1 MSYHPPALLI
11 ILILVSILFSAFFS
25 GMEIA
30 FVSSN
35 KLRVEIDRKQKRIF
49 AGLVGFFNKYPSR
62 FIATMLVGNNI
73 ALVIYGMA
81 FAMLLEEPITLV
93 IGDHSNAL
101 LLLIQTL
108 ISTLIILLTAE
119 FLPKTLFRINPNNS
133 LRLLSLPVMIFFV
146 ILYPITLLTIGISN
160 FTMKYLLRVRPENRS
175 SEPVFSKV
183 DLDHFVNVI
192 HSEQKE
198 DSVPIG
204 DLKIFKNALEFS
216 GLKVR
221 DCMIPRTDVIA
232 LEADAPLED
241 LSQRFIETGLSRI
254 LVYQDT
260 IDNMIGYVNSKDL
273 FGKPQKI
280 KSILKPIQ
288 FVPETLSVNKL
299 LTSFIK
305 EGKSIALVVDEF
317 GGTSGLV
324 TTEDIIEEIF
334 GEIEDE
340 HDTSD
345 LVEKQLDENRYLLSG
360 RHEID
365 YLNEK
370 YFLGIPE
377 SEEYD
382 TLAGYIIFH
391 YESIPEKNT
400 SVELDNFLITIT
412 DVSSNRIEEVELRKL
427 NS

>member
-1 MSYHPPALLI
+1 MSYYPPVQLVV
-11 ILILVSILFSAFFS
+11 LILVSILFSAFFS

-35 KLRVEIDRKQKRIF
+35 KLRIEIDRKQKRIF
-49 AGLVGFFNKYPSR
+49 AGLVSFFTKRPSR

-73 ALVIYGMA
+73 ALVIYGLA
-81 FAMLLEEPITLV
+81 FAMLLEEPIRRI
-93 IGDHSNAL
+93 IGGNSEAPI
-101 LLLIQTL
+101 LLIQTL

-133 LRLLSLPVMIFFV
+133 LRLLSIPIMVFYV

-175 SEPVFSKV
+175 AEPVFSKV
-183 DLDHFVNVI
+183 DLDHFVTVI
-192 HSEQKE
+192 ESEQKE
-198 DSVPIG
+198 DRLPIG

-216 GLKVR
+216 SLKVR
-221 DCMIPRTDVIA
+221 DCMIPRPDVIA
-232 LEADAPLED
+232 LDSDAPLEE

-260 IDNMIGYVNSKDL
+260 IDNVIGYINSKDL
-273 FGKPQKI
+273 FSKPQKI

-288 FVPETLSVNKL
+288 FVPETLPVNKL

-345 LVEKQLDENRYLLSG
+345 LVEKQIDENLYLLSG

-370 YFLGIPE
+370 YYLGIPE
-377 SEEYD
+377 SEDYD
-382 TLAGYIIFH
+382 TLAGYIITH

-400 SVELDNFLITIT
+400 TVELDNFLITIT
-412 DVSSNRIEEVELRKL
+412 DVSSNRIEAVELKKL
-427 NS
+427 SS

>member
-1 MSYHPPALLI
+1 MSYHPPVILV

-35 KLRVEIDRKQKRIF
+35 KLRVEIDRKQKKIF
-49 AGLVGFFNKYPSR
+49 AALVSYFIKHPAR

-73 ALVIYGMA
+73 ALVIYGIA
-81 FAMLLEEPITLV
+81 FAILLEEPIRRV
-93 IGDHSNAL
+93 IGYGSDAVV
-101 LLLIQTL
+101 LLIQTL
-108 ISTLIILLTAE
+108 VSTLIILLTAE

-133 LRLLSLPVMIFFV
+133 LRLLSLPIMVFYAL
-146 ILYPITLLTIGISN
+146 LYPITMLTMGISN
-160 FTMKYLLRVRPENRS
+160 FTMKYLLRVSPDAPS

-183 DLDHFVNVI
+183 DLDHFLTTVQ
-192 HSEQKE
+192 SEQKI
-198 DSVPIG
+198 DSEPIE
-204 DLKIFKNALEFS
+204 DLKIFKNALQFS

-232 LEADAPLED
+232 LEADTSLED
-241 LSQRFIETGLSRI
+241 LTQRFIETGLSRI
-254 LVYQDT
+254 LIYRGT
-260 IDNMIGYVNSKDL
+260 IDNVIGYVNSKEL
-273 FGKPQKI
+273 YRKPEEI
-280 KSILKPIQ
+280 KTLIKPIQ
-288 FVPETLSVNKL
+288 FVPETLPVNKL
-299 LTSFIK
+299 LTTFIK

-317 GGTSGLV
+317 GGTSGLI

-345 LVEKQLDENRYLLSG
+345 LVEVQLDEDRYLLSG

-370 YFLGIPE
+370 YFLGIPD

-382 TLAGYIIFH
+382 TLAGYIIYH

-400 SVELDNFLITIT
+400 TVEIDNFLITIT
-412 DVSSNRIEEVELRKL
+412 DVSSNRVEEVELKKIH
-427 NS
+427 S

>member
-1 MSYHPPALLI
+1 MYGQSSVTLV
-11 ILILVSILFSAFFS
+11 ILIVVSILFSAFFS

-35 KLRVEIDRKQKRIF
+35 KLRIEIDRKQKKVF
-49 AGLVGFFNKYPSR
+49 AGLVSFFTKQPAR

-73 ALVIYGMA
+73 ALVIYGIA
-81 FAMLLEEPITLV
+81 FALLLEAPIRRIL
-93 IGDHSNAL
+93 GSDSEAL
-101 LLLIQTL
+101 ILLIQTL

-133 LRLLSLPVMIFFV
+133 LRVLSIPILAFYALLF
-146 ILYPITLLTIGISN
+146 PITMLTIGISN
-160 FTMKYLLRVRPENRS
+160 FTMKYLLRVRPENRA

-183 DLDHFVNVI
+183 DLDHFLMAVQPEQEI
-192 HSEQKE
+192 DSE
-198 DSVPIG
+198 PIQ

-221 DCMIPRTDVIA
+221 DCMIPRPDVIA
-232 LEADAPLED
+232 LEADSTLEE
-241 LSQRFIETGLSRI
+241 LKQRFMETGLSRI
-254 LVYQDT
+254 LVYHEN
-260 IDNMIGYVNSKDL
+260 IDNVIGYVNSKDL
-273 FGKPQKI
+273 YRRPEKI
-280 KSILKPIQ
+280 RAIIKPIQ
-288 FVPETLSVNKL
+288 FVPETLPVNKL
-299 LTSFIK
+299 LTKFIK
-305 EGKSIALVVDEF
+305 EGKSIAVVVDEF
-317 GGTSGLV
+317 GGTSGLI

-345 LVEKQLDENRYLLSG
+345 LLEKQLDMERWLLSG

-391 YESIPEKNT
+391 YESIPEKNA
-400 SVELDNFLITIT
+400 SVEIDNFLITIT
-412 DVSSNRIEEVELRKL
+412 NVSSNRIEEVELRRL
-427 NS
+427 HS

>member
-1 MSYHPPALLI
+1 MSYHPPVILV

-35 KLRVEIDRKQKRIF
+35 KLRVEIDRKQKKIF
-49 AGLVGFFNKYPSR
+49 AALVSYFTKHPSR

-73 ALVIYGMA
+73 ALVIYGIT
-81 FAMLLEEPITLV
+81 FAILLEEPIRRM
-93 IGDHSNAL
+93 IGGGSDVVV
-101 LLLIQTL
+101 LLIQTL
-108 ISTLIILLTAE
+108 VSTLIILLTAE

-133 LRLLSLPVMIFFV
+133 LRLLSLPIMVFYML
-146 ILYPITLLTIGISN
+146 LYPITMLTMGISN
-160 FTMKYLLRVRPENRS
+160 FTMKYLLRVSPDAPS
-175 SEPVFSKV
+175 SEPLFSKV
-183 DLDHFVNVI
+183 DLDHFLTTVQ
-192 HSEQKE
+192 SEQKI
-198 DSVPIG
+198 DSEPIE
-204 DLKIFKNALEFS
+204 DLKIFKNALQLS

-232 LEADAPLED
+232 LEANTSLEE
-241 LSQRFIETGLSRI
+241 LTQRFIETGLSRI
-254 LVYQDT
+254 LIYRET
-260 IDNMIGYVNSKDL
+260 IDNVIGYVNSKEL
-273 FGKPQKI
+273 YRKPEEI
-280 KSILKPIQ
+280 KTLMKPIQ
-288 FVPETLSVNKL
+288 FVPETLPVNKL
-299 LTSFIK
+299 LTAFIK
-305 EGKSIALVVDEF
+305 DRKSIALVVDEF
-317 GGTSGLV
+317 GGTSGLI

-345 LVEKQLDENRYLLSG
+345 LVEEQLDEDRFLLSG

-370 YFLGIPE
+370 YFLGIPD

-382 TLAGYIIFH
+382 TLAGYIIYH

-400 SVELDNFLITIT
+400 SVEIDNFLITIT
-412 DVSSNRIEEVELRKL
+412 DVSSNRVEEVELKKIH
-427 NS
+427 S

>member
-1 MSYHPPALLI
+1 MNYLNLI
-11 ILILVSILFSAFFS
+11 TLILLSILFSAFFS

-35 KLRVEIDRKQKRIF
+35 KLRIEIDRKQKKAF
-49 AGLVGFFNKYPSR
+49 AGMVSFFTKHPSR

-73 ALVIYGMA
+73 ALVIYGIA
-81 FAMLLEEPITLV
+81 FAMLLEEPIQSILGEKADAAVLLV
-93 IGDHSNAL
+93 
-101 LLLIQTL
+101 QTL

-133 LRLLSLPVMIFFV
+133 LRLLSPPIILFYAL
-146 ILYPITLLTIGISN
+146 LYPVTIFTIGISN
-160 FTMKYLLRVRPENRS
+160 FTMKYLLRIKPDTESAEPE
-175 SEPVFSKV
+175 FGKV
-183 DLDHFVNVI
+183 DLDHFLTTVKP
-192 HSEQKE
+192 EQIKDGE
-198 DSVPIG
+198 ETE

-221 DCMIPRTDVIA
+221 ECMIPRTEVIA
-232 LEADAPLED
+232 LEVDADMDD
-241 LSQRFIETGLSRI
+241 LAERFIETGLSRI
-254 LVYQDT
+254 LVYRDT
-260 IDNMIGYVNSKDL
+260 IDNVIGYVNSKDL
-273 FGKPQKI
+273 FRKPEKI
-280 KSILKPIQ
+280 NSHLKPIQ
-288 FVPETLSVNKL
+288 IVPETLPVNKL
-299 LTSFIK
+299 LTGFIK

-317 GGTSGLV
+317 GGTSGLI

-340 HDTSD
+340 HDSSD
-345 LVEKQLDENRYLLSG
+345 LVEQSLAKNHLLLSG

-370 YFLGIPE
+370 YFLGIPV

-382 TLAGYIIFH
+382 TLAGYIIYH
-391 YESIPEKNT
+391 YESIPEKET

-412 DVSSNRIEEVELRKL
+412 DVSSNRIEEVELKVIR
-427 NS
+427 S